1 MNFTDTLGIILED
14 ESQAASKMK
23 HASELVQRLDLAK
36 QLVVN
41 IKHKL
46 MTLRNQINAELAMQ
60 IRRTMPALHVG
71 LDHGMC
77 KVGYKTKS
85 LLLTP
90 DLERGIWNVKSPDYK
105 FASKFQKSNMRDLL
119 IGQDT
124 NALIQAIIMYF
135 TEHFKTLGE
144 DIIGNG
150 TLLIEG
156 KHSNLSDLVRYR
168 EKGCVKIITRR
179 DRAEC
184 LQNV

>member
-1 MNFTDTLGIILED
+1 MNFIDTLDIILED
-14 ESQAASKMK
+14 DNQAASKMK
-23 HASELVQRLDLAK
+23 QASELVGRLDMAK

-46 MTLRNQINAELAMQ
+46 LILRNQINAELAMQ

-90 DLERGIWNVKSPDYK
+90 DLERGIWNVKSPDSK
-105 FASKFQKSNMRDLL
+105 FASKFQKVNIRDML

-124 NALIQAIIMYF
+124 NALINAIVNYF

-144 DIIGNG
+144 DITGNG
-150 TLLIEG
+150 VLLIEG
-156 KHSNLSDLVRYR
+156 KRSQLSDLVKYKDSNNTR
-168 EKGCVKIITRR
+168 IITRR

-184 LQNV
+184 LHND

>member
-1 MNFTDTLGIILED
+1 MNFIDTLDIILED
-14 ESQAASKMK
+14 DNQAASKMK
-23 HASELVQRLDLAK
+23 QASELVGRLDMAK
-36 QLVVN
+36 QLVAN

-46 MTLRNQINAELAMQ
+46 MILRNQINAELAMQ

-90 DLERGIWNVKSPDYK
+90 DLERGIWNVKSPDSK
-105 FASKFQKSNMRDLL
+105 FANKFQKVNIRDML

-124 NALIQAIIMYF
+124 NALISAIVSYF

-144 DIIGNG
+144 DITGNG
-150 TLLIEG
+150 VLLIEG
-156 KHSNLSDLVRYR
+156 KKSQLSDLARYKDSCSTR
-168 EKGCVKIITRR
+168 IITRR

-184 LQNV
+184 LLSD